1 MAWCVVENMPPV
13 KHGASP
19 PGERDTAREM
29 AHLVR
34 PDARYH
40 ASYLA
45 AHDELVRESADGQ
58 AARDGDG
65 DWQQAPDPTTG
76 FAGLSFTRES
86 LEDPAEFR
94 RLVAARRAEELPET
108 PTRSGHEFL
117 AHCSEDDFAR
127 ARFPQKLA
135 RKCTA
140 LLELWR
146 AEASGRGNRQGAPGS
161 GVDGFGAPRG
171 IPMIPPSAGPGG

>member
-1 MAWCVVENMPPV
+1 MKSIPL
-13 KHGASP
+13 
-19 PGERDTAREM
+19 
-29 AHLVR
+29 LV
-34 PDARYH
+34 A
-40 ASYLA
+40 
-45 AHDELVRESADGQ
+45 
-58 AARDGDG
+58 
-65 DWQQAPDPTTG
+65 
-76 FAGLSFTRES
+76 LSFSAPTA
-86 LEDPAEFR
+86 PATGTT
-94 RLVAARRAEELPET
+94 VPPAEELPET

-146 AEASGRGNRQGAPGS
+146 AEASGRGNRQGAPSS